1 MAHRADTNTTK
12 HVPLTGENKCWILLH
27 TVLALGVT
35 IQDGSVHLLFIV
47 VSYAGSTLLSAHLSF
62 TDIPHAG
69 STLLSVSA
77 RYPIH
82 TSETSMPY
90 ELDVLIGCVR

>member
-35 IQDGSVHLLFIV
+35 IQDGSVHLLFTV

-69 STLLSVSA
+69 STPLSVSA